1 MTVNASDLD
10 SGTLER
16 PSCLP
21 GSLDFAL
28 SVSERFVS
36 VQGEGPS
43 IGQPA
48 AFLRLGRCNLSCS
61 FCDTPYT
68 WDFAHYDEEAELSE
82 VSARELLDWIVSAA
96 PGRLIVTGGEPLI
109 QHRRLGRLLAAARE
123 SMPTLVVEVET
134 NGTIAPCSELLG
146 LVDQW
151 NVSPK
156 LASSG
161 EPEERRIRKAA
172 LEVFLQH
179 RRAFFKFVIGSE
191 ADVAEACAL
200 TARLG
205 IGHDRVL
212 FMPEARTKEELRRR
226 SPEVAAW
233 ALGARVRF
241 GSRLHLEL
249 YDGRRGT

>member
-1 MTVNASDLD
+1 MTTTSELD

-16 PSCLP
+16 PSCAP

-43 IGQPA
+43 MGQPA
-48 AFLRLGRCNLSCS
+48 AFLRLGRCNLACS

-68 WDFAHYDEEAELSE
+68 WDFERYDEDVELGE
-82 VSARELLDWIVSAA
+82 LSARELLEWIVTSA

-109 QHRRLGRLLAAARE
+109 QHRRLGLLLAAAKERALG
-123 SMPTLVVEVET
+123 LVVEVET
-134 NGTIAPCSELLG
+134 NGTIAPCPELLA

-161 EPEERRIRKAA
+161 EPEERRIRPAV
-172 LEVFLQH
+172 LEVFLGH
-179 RRAFFKFVIGSE
+179 RRAFFKFVIGTA
-191 ADVAEACAL
+191 ADVVEARGL
-200 TARLG
+200 TRRLG
-205 IGHDRVL
+205 IGAERVI
-212 FMPEARTKEELRRR
+212 FMPEARTKEELRQR
-226 SPEVAAW
+226 SPAVAGW
-233 ALGARVRF
+233 ALAERVRF

>member
-1 MTVNASDLD
+1 MTTTSDLD
-10 SGTLER
+10 SGTLES
-16 PSCLP
+16 PSCTL
-21 GSLDFAL
+21 GSLDFVL

-36 VQGEGPS
+36 VQGEGTTM
-43 IGQPA
+43 GQPA
-48 AFLRLGRCNLSCS
+48 AFLRLGRCNLACS

-68 WDFAHYDEEAELSE
+68 WDFARYDEDVELSE
-82 VSARELLDWIVSAA
+82 VSARDLLEWIVASA

-109 QHRRLGRLLAAARE
+109 QHRRLGLLLARAKERV
-123 SMPTLVVEVET
+123 PLLVVEVET
-134 NGTIAPCSELLG
+134 NGTIAPCPQLLA

-161 EPEERRIRKAA
+161 EPEDRRIREAA

-179 RRAFFKFVIGSE
+179 RRAYFKFVIGCE
-191 ADVAEACAL
+191 ADVAEVREL
-200 TARLG
+200 TQRLG
-205 IGHDRVL
+205 IGRERVL
-212 FMPEARTKEELRRR
+212 FMPEARTKEELRQR

-233 ALGARVRF
+233 ALGERVRF

-249 YDGRRGT
+249 FDGRRGT